1 MIMKYLYSII
11 CILLCFNSCSS
22 VKKSTSSLL
31 SGNYDQA
38 IKTSVQKLR
47 KNPTKKNKESHTLLL
62 EDAFAKAAQ
71 RDTERI
77 TYLQNEGNPNNIEE
91 IYQLYKSLNNR
102 QEMIKPLLPLRL
114 QEQARNAVFEI
125 KNYNTQLINSK
136 RELTNQ
142 LYNQVVANLAAA
154 NSKVDYRR
162 IYDNLEYLDDL
173 TPNHKNVRQLLDEAH
188 RKGTDYIE
196 VALYNDS
203 NIIIPERLQNDLLD
217 FSTYGLNDFWK
228 VYHSTPQQGITYD
241 YVMDVSLRQIN
252 ISPERFREREVQK
265 EKSIKDGTEF
275 LLDEDGNFVKDED
288 GKKIEVDKMITVR
301 CTYYEVLQTKA
312 VNIIGQVRY
321 TSQNTGQVIKTFPL
335 ASEYIFEHYFATF
348 DGDKRA
354 LEDDL
359 LRYTRNREVRFP
371 SNEQMVYDV
380 GEDLKQRLKSIIVNS
395 NL

>member
-1 MIMKYLYSII
+1 MKYLYATLFV
-11 CILLCFNSCSS
+11 LLCFNSCSS
-22 VKKSTSSLL
+22 VKKSSSSIL
-31 SGNYDQA
+31 SGNYDEA
-38 IKTSVQKLR
+38 IYTSVQKLR
-47 KNPTKKNKESHTLLL
+47 KNPTKKNRESHTLLL
-62 EDAFAKAAQ
+62 EEAFAKAVQ

-77 TYLQNEGNPNNIEE
+77 IYLQKEGNTNTIEE
-91 IYQLYKSLNNR
+91 IYQLYKSLHKR
-102 QEMIKPLLPLRL
+102 QESIKPLLPLRL
-114 QEQARNAVFEI
+114 QGQARNAVFEI
-125 KNYNTQLINSK
+125 KNYDNELISSK
-136 RELTNQ
+136 RKLTDQ
-142 LYNQVVANLAAA
+142 LYSQAVKNLTTA

-162 IYDNLEYLDDL
+162 VYSNLEYLDDL
-173 TPNHKNVRQLLDEAH
+173 TPNHKNVSQLLNEAH
-188 RKGTDYIE
+188 IKGTDYIE

-203 NIIIPERLQNDLLD
+203 DILLPRRLQDDLLD
-217 FSTYGLNDFWK
+217 FSTYDLNDFWK

-252 ISPERFREREVQK
+252 ISPERFREKEVQK

-275 LLDEDGNFVKDED
+275 LLDDDGNFVKDED
-288 GKKIEVDKMITVR
+288 GEKIEVDKMITVR
-301 CTYYEVLQTKA
+301 CMYYEVLQTKA

-321 TSQNTGQVIKTFPL
+321 TSQNTGQVIESFPL

-354 LEDDL
+354 LDNDL

-380 GEDLKQRLKSIIVNS
+380 GEDLKQRLKSIIVKS